1 MPPTFADISTFGKIL
16 ICYRYRRYSKLTSVF
31 RDTVKRGRKESLSDK
46 QNRLDVSLTK
56 QHKQWKLKQPT
67 AQAETTGRQKTKAQ
81 TEEVWGKAQCKNS
94 VDKQQTKSIEMGLS

>member
-46 QNRLDVSLTK
+46 K
-56 QHKQWKLKQPT
+56 QIGCLADKKT
-67 AQAETTGRQKTKAQ
+67 QAVEVEATNCTSTNHRTTENKRQKKSGEQ
-81 TEEVWGKAQCKNS
+81 LSVWTVLINS
-94 VDKQQTKSIEMGLS
+94 KQKHRMGLS